1 VKYEIRFTKPVLSP
15 VEGYEIRKKMEG
27 KIAVLGGTDFVMPFS
42 ALGVDTYPIG
52 QVAGDIAESAK
63 KIVSE
68 KYALVVVAENIAPA
82 AEEIFSD
89 FEDMPTPCIMVVPF
103 TTEST
108 GFATQALG
116 EVLKLKMATGI
127 NILQNS

>member
-1 VKYEIRFTKPVLSP
+1 
-15 VEGYEIRKKMEG
+15 MEG
-27 KIAVLGGTDFVMPFS
+27 KIAVLGSTDFVMPFS
-42 ALGVDTYPIG
+42 ALGVDTYPVG
-52 QVAGDIAESAK
+52 QIAGDIAENAK
-63 KIVSE
+63 KIISE

-82 AEEIFSD
+82 AEEVFSAY
-89 FEDMPTPCIMVVPF
+89 EGMPTPCIIVVPF

-116 EVLKLKMATGI
+116 EVLRMATGI